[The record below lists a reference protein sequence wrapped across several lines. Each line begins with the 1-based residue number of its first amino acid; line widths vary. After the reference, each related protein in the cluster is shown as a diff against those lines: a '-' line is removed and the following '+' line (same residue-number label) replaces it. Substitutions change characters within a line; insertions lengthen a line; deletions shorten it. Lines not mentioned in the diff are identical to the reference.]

1 MKLSKLFSIIF
12 VSLVCIVGF
21 RSIVQA
27 DQIPD
32 TAPTYYVYDPEHYLN
47 HDVIEK
53 VKDLNAKYKDSK
65 LKPQIGIAIVDHLDS
80 DIESTAKDVASKWK
94 IGFSDTNAG
103 MLVLI
108 DVKNHKIRT
117 ELSNTLQSK
126 MSSYDT
132 DSLNDSIKSDFRAG
146 DYSAGMLNYLSQL
159 DSKLSSF
166 SFGSEPKSDK
176 SFSKYGLTSYKSESG
191 MIEVK
196 SFVMMTLG
204 TLAVVLIPFFLL
216 KMLMLLLGG
225 ERRVASTVDF
235 PTGFKMLP
243 RDKVEDKDPK
253 DIAADN
259 FKDIVDSSR
268 RAPKYI
274 SDGQRGIYQNSDD
287 LARNMLIASTL
298 ISSSSHDS
306 DHHNSHDDSYTPSS
320 DSSQIYSTP
329 TYHTPDTSS
338 WSGGGFDGG
347 GSTGSW

>member
-1 MKLSKLFSIIF
+1 MKLLSKLFSIVF
-12 VSLVCIVGF
+12 VSMVCIVGF

-53 VKDLNAKYKDSK
+53 VKNLNAKYKDSK
-65 LKPQIGIAIVDHLDS
+65 LKPQVAIAIVDNLDS
-80 DIESTAKDVASKWK
+80 DIESTAKDIASKWK

-146 DYSAGMLNYLSQL
+146 NYSAGMMNYLSQL

-166 SFGSEPKSDK
+166 SFGSKSNESFNGTGFTRFSSK
-176 SFSKYGLTSYKSESG
+176 SGLMSISDFAM
-191 MIEVK
+191 MI
-196 SFVMMTLG
+196 FG
-204 TLAVVLIPFFLL
+204 TLAVVLLPFFLF
-216 KMLMLLLGG
+216 KMIRLLLFGNN
-225 ERRVASTVDF
+225 RSSSD
-235 PTGFKMLP
+235 LP
-243 RDKVEDKDPK
+243 VGLRAHHIDDQKDRDPK
-253 DIAADN
+253 DVAADN
-259 FKDIVDSSR
+259 FRDIVDSSR
-268 RAPKYI
+268 RAPKHI
-274 SDGQRGIYQNSDD
+274 SDGQRGLYRDNDD

-306 DHHNSHDDSYTPSS
+306 SKDTSHGGCYTPSS
-320 DSSQIYSTP
+320 HSSQTYSTP
-329 TYHTPDTSS
+329 TYHTHDTSS

>member
-1 MKLSKLFSIIF
+1 MKLLSKLFSIIF

-53 VKDLNAKYKDSK
+53 VKNLNTKYKDSK
-65 LKPQIGIAIVDHLDS
+65 LKPQVAIAIVDHLDS
-80 DIESTAKDVASKWK
+80 DIESTAKDIASKWK

-146 DYSAGMLNYLSQL
+146 NYSAGMLNYLSQL

-166 SFGSEPKSDK
+166 SFGSKSGSDK
-176 SFSKYGLTSYKSESG
+176 SSSKTGWTKFESESRMMEVESFAI
-191 MIEVK
+191 MI
-196 SFVMMTLG
+196 FG
-204 TLAVVLIPFFLL
+204 TLAVVLLPVFLF
-216 KMLMLLLGG
+216 KMIRLLLFGNNH
-225 ERRVASTVDF
+225 SSSN
-235 PTGFKMLP
+235 LP
-243 RDKVEDKDPK
+243 VGLRAHHIDDQKDRDPK
-253 DIAADN
+253 DVAADN

-274 SDGQRGIYQNSDD
+274 SDGQRGIYRDNDD

-298 ISSSSHDS
+298 ISSSSHTKDE
-306 DHHNSHDDSYTPSS
+306 DTSHDSYTPSS
-320 DSSQIYSTP
+320 HDSQIYSTP

>member
-1 MKLSKLFSIIF
+1 MKLSKLFFIIF

-47 HDVIEK
+47 HEVIEK
-53 VKDLNAKYKDSK
+53 VKDLNAKYKESK
-65 LKPQIGIAIVDHLDS
+65 LKPQVAIAIVDHLDS
-80 DIESTAKDVASKWK
+80 DIESTAKDIASKWK

-146 DYSAGMLNYLSQL
+146 NYSAGMLNYLSNL
-159 DSKLSSF
+159 DSKLLEF
-166 SFGSEPKSDK
+166 SFGSKPKSDK
-176 SFSKYGLTSYKSESG
+176 SFSKSGWTKFESESRT
-191 MIEVK
+191 MEVK
-196 SFVMMTLG
+196 SFAIMIFG
-204 TLAVVLIPFFLL
+204 TLAVVLLPFFLF
-216 KMLMLLLGG
+216 KMIRLLLFGNNH
-225 ERRVASTVDF
+225 SSSN
-235 PTGFKMLP
+235 LP
-243 RDKVEDKDPK
+243 VGLRAHHIDDQKDRDPK
-253 DIAADN
+253 DLAAEN
-259 FKDIVDSSR
+259 FKEIVDSSR

-274 SDGQRGIYQNSDD
+274 SDGQRGIYRDSDD
-287 LARNMLIASTL
+287 LARNMLLASTL
-298 ISSSSHDS
+298 ISSSSHTKDE
-306 DHHNSHDDSYTPSS
+306 DTSHDSYTPSS
-320 DSSQIYSTP
+320 HSSQTYSTP

>member
-12 VSLVCIVGF
+12 ISLVCIVGF
-21 RSIVQA
+21 RSVVQA

-65 LKPQIGIAIVDHLDS
+65 LKPQVAIAIVDHLDS
-80 DIESTAKDVASKWK
+80 EIESTAKDVASKWK

-146 DYSAGMLNYLSQL
+146 NYSAGMLNYLSQL

-166 SFGSEPKSDK
+166 SFGSKSKSDK
-176 SFSKYGLTSYKSESG
+176 SSSKTGWTKFESESG
-191 MIEVK
+191 MMEVK
-196 SFVMMTLG
+196 SFAIMIFG
-204 TLAVVLIPFFLL
+204 TLAAVLLPVFLF
-216 KMLMLLLGG
+216 KMIRLLLFGNNH
-225 ERRVASTVDF
+225 SSSN
-235 PTGFKMLP
+235 LP
-243 RDKVEDKDPK
+243 VGLRAHHIDDQKDRDPK
-253 DIAADN
+253 DIASEN
-259 FKDIVDSSR
+259 FKEIVNSSR
-268 RAPKYI
+268 RAPKYK
-274 SDGQRGIYQNSDD
+274 SDGQRGIYRNSDD
-287 LARNMLIASTL
+287 LARNMLLASTL
-298 ISSSSHDS
+298 VASTSHDS
-306 DHHNSHDDSYTPSS
+306 DHHTSNGGCYTPSS
-320 DSSQIYSTP
+320 HSSQTYSTP

>member
-1 MKLSKLFSIIF
+1 MKLLSKLFSIIF
-12 VSLVCIVGF
+12 VSMICIVGF

-32 TAPTYYVYDPEHYLN
+32 TAPTYYVYDPEHYLDHN
-47 HDVIEK
+47 VIEK

-65 LKPQIGIAIVDHLDS
+65 LKPQVAIAIVDHLDS

-94 IGFSDTNAG
+94 IGFNDTNAG

-117 ELSNTLQSK
+117 ELSNTLRSK

-146 DYSAGMLNYLSQL
+146 NYSAGMLNYLSQL

-166 SFGSEPKSDK
+166 SFGSKSNESFNGTGFTRFSSK
-176 SFSKYGLTSYKSESG
+176 SGLMSISD
-191 MIEVK
+191 
-196 SFVMMTLG
+196 FVMMTLG
-204 TLAVVLIPFFLL
+204 TLAVVILPFFLF
-216 KMLMLLLGG
+216 KMIKLFLFGNN
-225 ERRVASTVDF
+225 RSVDL
-235 PTGFKMLP
+235 PTGLKAYP
-243 RDKVEDKDPK
+243 RDKAEDKDPK
-253 DIAADN
+253 DVAADN
-259 FKDIVDSSR
+259 FKEIVDFSR

-274 SDGQRGIYQNSDD
+274 SDGQRGIYRDSDD
-287 LARNMLIASTL
+287 LARSMLLASTL
-298 ISSSSHDS
+298 ISSSSHDK
-306 DHHNSHDDSYTPSS
+306 DENTSHDSYTPSS
-320 DSSQIYSTP
+320 HSSQIYSNP

>member
-12 VSLVCIVGF
+12 ISLVCIVGF

-53 VKDLNAKYKDSK
+53 IKNLNAKYKDSK
-65 LKPQIGIAIVDHLDS
+65 LKPQVAIAIVDHLDS

-146 DYSAGMLNYLSQL
+146 NYSAGMLNYLSNL
-159 DSKLSSF
+159 DSKLSEF
-166 SFGSEPKSDK
+166 SFGSKPKSDK
-176 SFSKYGLTSYKSESG
+176 SFSKSGWTKFESESR
-191 MIEVK
+191 MMEVK
-196 SFVMMTLG
+196 SFAIMIFG
-204 TLAVVLIPFFLL
+204 TLAVVLLPFFLF
-216 KMLMLLLGG
+216 KMIQLLLFGNNH
-225 ERRVASTVDF
+225 SSSN
-235 PTGFKMLP
+235 LP
-243 RDKVEDKDPK
+243 VGLRAHHIDDQKDRDPK
-253 DIAADN
+253 DLAAEN
-259 FKDIVDSSR
+259 FKEIVDSSR
-268 RAPKYI
+268 RAPKYK
-274 SDGQRGIYQNSDD
+274 SDGQRGIYRDSDD
-287 LARNMLIASTL
+287 LARNMLLASTL
-298 ISSSSHDS
+298 ISSSSHAKDE
-306 DHHNSHDDSYTPSS
+306 DTSHDSYTPSS
-320 DSSQIYSTP
+320 HDSQIYSTP

>member
-12 VSLVCIVGF
+12 VSMICIVVF
-21 RSIVQA
+21 RSVVQA

-53 VKDLNAKYKDSK
+53 VKDLNSKYKDSR
-65 LKPQIGIAIVDHLDS
+65 LKPQVAIAIVDHLDS

-146 DYSAGMLNYLSQL
+146 NYSAGMLNYLSNL
-159 DSKLSSF
+159 DSKLSEF
-166 SFGSEPKSDK
+166 SFGSRSKSDK
-176 SFSKYGLTSYKSESG
+176 SSSKTGWTKFESEPR
-191 MIEVK
+191 MMEVK
-196 SFVMMTLG
+196 SFAIMIFG
-204 TLAVVLIPFFLL
+204 TLAVVLLPFFLF
-216 KMLMLLLGG
+216 KMIRLLLFGNNH
-225 ERRVASTVDF
+225 SSSN
-235 PTGFKMLP
+235 LP
-243 RDKVEDKDPK
+243 VGLRAHHIDDQKDRDPK
-253 DIAADN
+253 DIASEN
-259 FKDIVDSSR
+259 FKEIVDSSR
-268 RAPKYI
+268 RAPKYK
-274 SDGQRGIYQNSDD
+274 SDGQRGIYRNRDD
-287 LARNMLIASTL
+287 LARNMLIASSL

-306 DHHNSHDDSYTPSS
+306 SKDTSHGGCYTPSS
-320 DSSQIYSTP
+320 HSSQTYSTP

>member
-1 MKLSKLFSIIF
+1 MKLLSKLFSILF
-12 VSLVCIVGF
+12 VSLVCLIGF
-21 RSIVQA
+21 RSIVKA

-47 HDVIEK
+47 HAVIEK

-65 LKPQIGIAIVDHLDS
+65 LKPQVAIAIVDHLDS
-80 DIESTAKDVASKWK
+80 NIESTAKDVASKWK
-94 IGFSDTNAG
+94 IGFNDTNAG

-132 DSLNDSIKSDFRAG
+132 DSLNDSIKLDFRAG
-146 DYSAGMLNYLSQL
+146 NYSAGMLNYLSNL
-159 DSKLSSF
+159 DSKLSEF
-166 SFGSEPKSDK
+166 SFGSKPKSDK
-176 SFSKYGLTSYKSESG
+176 SSKVGWTKFESESG
-191 MIEVK
+191 MMEVK
-196 SFVMMTLG
+196 SFAIVIFG
-204 TLAVVLIPFFLL
+204 TLAVVLLPFFLF
-216 KMLMLLLGG
+216 KMIRLLLFGNN
-225 ERRVASTVDF
+225 RSSSN
-235 PTGFKMLP
+235 LP
-243 RDKVEDKDPK
+243 VGLRAHHIDDQKDRDPK
-253 DIAADN
+253 DVAADN

-274 SDGQRGIYQNSDD
+274 SDGQRGIYLDNDN
-287 LARNMLIASTL
+287 LARNMLIASSL
-298 ISSSSHDS
+298 IASSSHTKDE
-306 DHHNSHDDSYTPSS
+306 DTSHDSYTPSS
-320 DSSQIYSTP
+320 HDSQTYSTP

>member
-12 VSLVCIVGF
+12 VSMVCIIGF

-47 HDVIEK
+47 HEVIEK
-53 VKDLNAKYKDSK
+53 VKDLNTKYKDSK
-65 LKPQIGIAIVDHLDS
+65 LKPQVAIAIVDHLDS
-80 DIESTAKDVASKWK
+80 EIESTAKDIASKWK

-103 MLVLI
+103 TLVLI

-117 ELSNTLQSK
+117 ELSDTLQSK

-132 DSLNDSIKSDFRAG
+132 DALNDSIKSDFRAG
-146 DYSAGMLNYLSQL
+146 NYSAGMLNYLSQL
-159 DSKLSSF
+159 DSKLSRF
-166 SFGSEPKSDK
+166 SFGSKSNESFNGTGFTRFSSK
-176 SFSKYGLTSYKSESG
+176 SGLMSISDFAM
-191 MIEVK
+191 MI
-196 SFVMMTLG
+196 FG
-204 TLAVVLIPFFLL
+204 TLAVVLLPVFLF
-216 KMLMLLLGG
+216 KMIRLLLFGNNH
-225 ERRVASTVDF
+225 SSSN
-235 PTGFKMLP
+235 LP
-243 RDKVEDKDPK
+243 VGLRAHHIDDQKDRDPK
-253 DIAADN
+253 DVAADN
-259 FKDIVDSSR
+259 FRDIVDSSR

-274 SDGQRGIYQNSDD
+274 SDGQRGIYRDNDD

-298 ISSSSHDS
+298 ISSSSHTKDE
-306 DHHNSHDDSYTPSS
+306 DTSHDSYTPSS
-320 DSSQIYSTP
+320 HSSQTYSTP

>member
-1 MKLSKLFSIIF
+1 MKLLSKLFSIIF
-12 VSLVCIVGF
+12 VSMVCIVGF

-47 HDVIEK
+47 HEVIEK

-65 LKPQIGIAIVDHLDS
+65 LKPQVAIAIVDHLDS
-80 DIESTAKDVASKWK
+80 DIESTAKDAASKWK

-117 ELSNTLQSK
+117 ELSDTLQSK

-146 DYSAGMLNYLSQL
+146 NYSAGMLNYLSQL

-166 SFGSEPKSDK
+166 SFGSKSNESFNRTGFTRFSSK
-176 SFSKYGLTSYKSESG
+176 SGLMSISDFTM
-191 MIEVK
+191 MI
-196 SFVMMTLG
+196 FG
-204 TLAVVLIPFFLL
+204 TLAVVLLPFFLF
-216 KMLMLLLGG
+216 KMIRLLLFGNN
-225 ERRVASTVDF
+225 RSSSD
-235 PTGFKMLP
+235 LP
-243 RDKVEDKDPK
+243 VGLRAHHIDDQKDRDPK
-253 DIAADN
+253 DVAADN
-259 FKDIVDSSR
+259 FRDIVDSSR

-274 SDGQRGIYQNSDD
+274 SDGQRGIYRDNDD

-298 ISSSSHDS
+298 ISSSSHTKDE
-306 DHHNSHDDSYTPSS
+306 DTSHDSYTPSS
-320 DSSQIYSTP
+320 HSSQTYSTP
-329 TYHTPDTSS
+329 TYHTRDTSS

>member
-12 VSLVCIVGF
+12 VSMVCIIGF

-47 HDVIEK
+47 HEVIEK
-53 VKDLNAKYKDSK
+53 VKDLNTKYKDSK
-65 LKPQIGIAIVDHLDS
+65 LKPQVAIAIVDHLDS
-80 DIESTAKDVASKWK
+80 EIESTAKDVASKWK

-146 DYSAGMLNYLSQL
+146 NYSAGMLNYLSNL
-159 DSKLSSF
+159 DSKLSEF
-166 SFGSEPKSDK
+166 SFGSKPNSDQ
-176 SFSKYGLTSYKSESG
+176 SFSKSGWTKFESESR

-196 SFVMMTLG
+196 SFAIIIFG
-204 TLAVVLIPFFLL
+204 TLAVVLLPFFLF
-216 KMLMLLLGG
+216 KMIRLLLFGNNH
-225 ERRVASTVDF
+225 SSSN
-235 PTGFKMLP
+235 LP
-243 RDKVEDKDPK
+243 VGLRAHHIDDQKDRDPK
-253 DIAADN
+253 DVAADN
-259 FKDIVDSSR
+259 FKEIVDSSR

-274 SDGQRGIYQNSDD
+274 SDGQRGIYRDNDD

-298 ISSSSHDS
+298 ISSSSHAKDE
-306 DHHNSHDDSYTPSS
+306 DTSHDSYTPSS
-320 DSSQIYSTP
+320 HSSQTYSTP

>member
-1 MKLSKLFSIIF
+1 MKLLSKLFSIVF
-12 VSLVCIVGF
+12 VSMVCIVGF
-21 RSIVQA
+21 GSVVQA

-53 VKDLNAKYKDSK
+53 VKNLNAKYKDSK
-65 LKPQIGIAIVDHLDS
+65 LKPQIAIAIVDNLDS
-80 DIESTAKDVASKWK
+80 DIESTAKDIASKWK

-132 DSLNDSIKSDFRAG
+132 DSLNDSIKSDFRVG
-146 DYSAGMLNYLSQL
+146 NYSAGMLNYLSNL
-159 DSKLSSF
+159 DSKLSEF
-166 SFGSEPKSDK
+166 SFGSKPNSDQ
-176 SFSKYGLTSYKSESG
+176 SFSKSGWTKFESESR

-196 SFVMMTLG
+196 SFAIIIFG
-204 TLAVVLIPFFLL
+204 TLAVVLLPFFLF
-216 KMLMLLLGG
+216 KMIRLLLFGNNH
-225 ERRVASTVDF
+225 SSSN
-235 PTGFKMLP
+235 LP
-243 RDKVEDKDPK
+243 VGLRAHHIDDQKDRDPK
-253 DIAADN
+253 DVAADN
-259 FKDIVDSSR
+259 FKEIVDSSR

-274 SDGQRGIYQNSDD
+274 SDGQRGIYRDNDD
-287 LARNMLIASTL
+287 LARNMLLASTL
-298 ISSSSHDS
+298 ISSSSHTKDE
-306 DHHNSHDDSYTPSS
+306 DTSHDSYTPSS
-320 DSSQIYSTP
+320 HDSQIYSTP

>member
-12 VSLVCIVGF
+12 VSLVCLVGF
-21 RSIVQA
+21 GSIVRA
-27 DQIPD
+27 NQIPD

-65 LKPQIGIAIVDHLDS
+65 LKPQVAIAIVDHLDS

-103 MLVLI
+103 MFVLI

-146 DYSAGMLNYLSQL
+146 NYSAGMLNYLSQL

-166 SFGSEPKSDK
+166 SFGSRSNESFNGTGFTRFSSKS
-176 SFSKYGLTSYKSESG
+176 GLMSISD
-191 MIEVK
+191 
-196 SFVMMTLG
+196 FVMMTLG
-204 TLAVVLIPFFLL
+204 TLAVVLLPFFLF
-216 KMLMLLLGG
+216 KMIVSFLGG
-225 ERRVASTVDF
+225 ERRVASTVEF

-243 RDKVEDKDPK
+243 QDEVEDKDPK
-253 DIAADN
+253 DVAADN
-259 FKDIVDSSR
+259 FRDIVDSSR

-274 SDGQRGIYQNSDD
+274 SDGQRGIYRDSDD
-287 LARNMLIASTL
+287 LARNMLLASTL
-298 ISSSSHDS
+298 VASTSHDKDENTS
-306 DHHNSHDDSYTPSS
+306 RGGCYTPSS
-320 DSSQIYSTP
+320 NSSQTYSTP

>member
-1 MKLSKLFSIIF
+1 MRSSII
-12 VSLVCIVGF
+12 
-21 RSIVQA
+21 
-27 DQIPD
+27 
-32 TAPTYYVYDPEHYLN
+32 
-47 HDVIEK
+47 
-53 VKDLNAKYKDSK
+53 
-65 LKPQIGIAIVDHLDS
+65 DHLDS

-146 DYSAGMLNYLSQL
+146 NYSAGMLNYLSNL
-159 DSKLSSF
+159 DSKLSEF
-166 SFGSEPKSDK
+166 SFGSKPKSDK
-176 SFSKYGLTSYKSESG
+176 SFSKSGWTKFESESG
-191 MIEVK
+191 MMEVK
-196 SFVMMTLG
+196 SFIMMTLG
-204 TLAVVLIPFFLL
+204 TLAVVILPFFLF
-216 KMLMLLLGG
+216 KMLVSFLGG
-225 ERRVASTVDF
+225 ERRVASTVEF

-243 RDKVEDKDPK
+243 RDEVEDKDPK
-253 DIAADN
+253 DLAAEN
-259 FKDIVDSSR
+259 FKEIVDSSR

-274 SDGQRGIYQNSDD
+274 SDGQRGIYRDSDD
-287 LARNMLIASTL
+287 LARNMLLVSTL
-298 ISSSSHDS
+298 ISSSSHDK
-306 DHHNSHDDSYTPSS
+306 DENTSHDSYTSS
-320 DSSQIYSTP
+320 SHSSQIYSNP

>member
-12 VSLVCIVGF
+12 ISLVCIVGF

-65 LKPQIGIAIVDHLDS
+65 LKPQVAIAIVDHLDS
-80 DIESTAKDVASKWK
+80 DIESTAKDIASKWK

-132 DSLNDSIKSDFRAG
+132 DSLNDSIKSDFQAG
-146 DYSAGMLNYLSQL
+146 NYSAGMLNYLSNL
-159 DSKLSSF
+159 DSKLSEF
-166 SFGSEPKSDK
+166 SFGYKPNSDK
-176 SFSKYGLTSYKSESG
+176 SFSKSGWTKFESESG
-191 MIEVK
+191 MMEVK
-196 SFVMMTLG
+196 SFAIMIFG
-204 TLAVVLIPFFLL
+204 TLAVVLLPVFLFKL
-216 KMLMLLLGG
+216 IRKCLFGNDSPSPYLSTGLRAFPL
-225 ERRVASTVDF
+225 ERS
-235 PTGFKMLP
+235 
-243 RDKVEDKDPK
+243 EDPK
-253 DIAADN
+253 DIAAEN
-259 FKDIVDSSR
+259 FKEIVNSSR
-268 RAPKYI
+268 RAPKYK
-274 SDGQRGIYQNSDD
+274 SDGQRCIYLDNDD
-287 LARNMLIASTL
+287 LARNMLIASSL

-306 DHHNSHDDSYTPSS
+306 DHHTSNGGCYTSSSH
-320 DSSQIYSTP
+320 SSQTYSTP

>member
-1 MKLSKLFSIIF
+1 MKLVSKLFSIIF
-12 VSLVCIVGF
+12 VSMVCIVGF

-27 DQIPD
+27 DQISD
-32 TAPTYYVYDPEHYLN
+32 TAPKYYVYDPEHYLDHN
-47 HDVIEK
+47 VIEK
-53 VKDLNAKYKDSK
+53 VKELNAKYRDSR
-65 LKPQIGIAIVDHLDS
+65 LKPQVAIAIVNHLDS
-80 DIESTAKDVASKWK
+80 SIESTAKEVASKWK
-94 IGFSDTNAG
+94 IGFNDTNAG

-146 DYSAGMLNYLSQL
+146 NYSAGMLNYLSQL
-159 DSKLSSF
+159 DSKLSEF
-166 SFGSEPKSDK
+166 SFGSKSNE
-176 SFSKYGLTSYKSESG
+176 SFSGTGFTRFSSKSGLMSISD
-191 MIEVK
+191 
-196 SFVMMTLG
+196 FVMMTLG
-204 TLAVVLIPFFLL
+204 TLAVVLIPFFLF
-216 KMLMLLLGG
+216 KMIKLFLFGNN
-225 ERRVASTVDF
+225 RRVEF
-235 PTGFKMLP
+235 PTGFKAFS
-243 RDKVEDKDPK
+243 RDEAKDPK
-253 DIAADN
+253 DVAADN

-274 SDGQRGIYQNSDD
+274 SDGQRGIYRDSDD

-298 ISSSSHDS
+298 VSSSSHDK
-306 DHHNSHDDSYTPSS
+306 DEDTSHDSYTPSS
-320 DSSQIYSTP
+320 HSSQIYSNP

>member
-1 MKLSKLFSIIF
+1 MKLLSKLFSIIF
-12 VSLVCIVGF
+12 VSLVCLVGF
-21 RSIVQA
+21 GSVVQA

-53 VKDLNAKYKDSK
+53 VKELNAKYRDSK
-65 LKPQIGIAIVDHLDS
+65 LKPQVAIAIVDHLDS
-80 DIESTAKDVASKWK
+80 SIESTAKEVASKWK
-94 IGFSDTNAG
+94 IGFNDTNAG

-146 DYSAGMLNYLSQL
+146 NYSAGMLNYLSQL

-166 SFGSEPKSDK
+166 SFGSKSNESFNGSGFTRFSSK
-176 SFSKYGLTSYKSESG
+176 SGLMSISDFAM
-191 MIEVK
+191 MI
-196 SFVMMTLG
+196 FG
-204 TLAVVLIPFFLL
+204 TLAVVLLPFFLF
-216 KMLMLLLGG
+216 KMIKLFLFGNNH
-225 ERRVASTVDF
+225 RVDL
-235 PTGFKMLP
+235 PTGL
-243 RDKVEDKDPK
+243 KVSSQDRDPK
-253 DIAADN
+253 DVAADN
-259 FKDIVDSSR
+259 FRDIVDSSR

-274 SDGQRGIYQNSDD
+274 SDGQRGIYRDSDD
-287 LARNMLIASTL
+287 LARNMLLASTL
-298 ISSSSHDS
+298 VASSSHDK
-306 DHHNSHDDSYTPSS
+306 DEDTSHDSYTPSS
-320 DSSQIYSTP
+320 HDSQIYSTP
-329 TYHTPDTSS
+329 TYHTCDTSS

>member
-1 MKLSKLFSIIF
+1 MKLLSKLFSIVF
-12 VSLVCIVGF
+12 VSMVCIVGF

-65 LKPQIGIAIVDHLDS
+65 LKPQVAIAIVDHLDS
-80 DIESTAKDVASKWK
+80 EIESTAKDVASKWK

-146 DYSAGMLNYLSQL
+146 NYSAGMLNYLSQL
-159 DSKLSSF
+159 DSKLSRF
-166 SFGSEPKSDK
+166 SFGSKSESDK
-176 SFSKYGLTSYKSESG
+176 SSSKTGWTKFESESR
-191 MIEVK
+191 MMEVK
-196 SFVMMTLG
+196 SFAIMIFG
-204 TLAVVLIPFFLL
+204 TLAVVLLPFFLF
-216 KMLMLLLGG
+216 KMIRLLLFGNNH
-225 ERRVASTVDF
+225 SSSN
-235 PTGFKMLP
+235 LP
-243 RDKVEDKDPK
+243 VGLRAHHIDDQKDRDPK
-253 DIAADN
+253 DLAAEN
-259 FKDIVDSSR
+259 FKEIVDSSR

-274 SDGQRGIYQNSDD
+274 SDGQRGIYRDNDD
-287 LARNMLIASTL
+287 LARNMLIASSL
-298 ISSSSHDS
+298 IASTSHTKDE
-306 DHHNSHDDSYTPSS
+306 DTSHDSYTPSS
-320 DSSQIYSTP
+320 HSSQTYSTP

>member
-12 VSLVCIVGF
+12 VSLVCLVGF
-21 RSIVQA
+21 LSIVQA

-53 VKDLNAKYKDSK
+53 VKNLNAKYKDSK
-65 LKPQIGIAIVDHLDS
+65 LKPQVAIAIVDNLDS
-80 DIESTAKDVASKWK
+80 DIESTAKDIASKWK

-132 DSLNDSIKSDFRAG
+132 DSLNDSIKSDFQAG
-146 DYSAGMLNYLSQL
+146 NYSAGMLNYLSNL
-159 DSKLSSF
+159 DSKLSEF
-166 SFGSEPKSDK
+166 SFGSKPKSDK
-176 SFSKYGLTSYKSESG
+176 SFSKSGWTKFESESA
-191 MIEVK
+191 MMEVK
-196 SFVMMTLG
+196 SFAIMIFG
-204 TLAVVLIPFFLL
+204 TLAVVLLPFFLF
-216 KMLMLLLGG
+216 KMIRLLLFGNN
-225 ERRVASTVDF
+225 RSSSD
-235 PTGFKMLP
+235 LP
-243 RDKVEDKDPK
+243 VGLLAHHIDDQKDRDPK
-253 DIAADN
+253 DLAAEN
-259 FKDIVDSSR
+259 FKEIVDSSR

-274 SDGQRGIYQNSDD
+274 SDGQRGIYRDNDD
-287 LARNMLIASTL
+287 LARNMLIASSL
-298 ISSSSHDS
+298 IASSSYTKDEDTSHDSYTSSSH
-306 DHHNSHDDSYTPSS
+306 
-320 DSSQIYSTP
+320 SSQTYSTP
-329 TYHTPDTSS
+329 TYHTRDTSS

>member
-1 MKLSKLFSIIF
+1 MKLLSKLFSVIF
-12 VSLVCIVGF
+12 VSLVCLVGF
-21 RSIVQA
+21 GSIVQA

-65 LKPQIGIAIVDHLDS
+65 LKPQVAIAIVDNLDS

-146 DYSAGMLNYLSQL
+146 NYSAGMLNYLSNL

-166 SFGSEPKSDK
+166 SFGS
-176 SFSKYGLTSYKSESG
+176 KSESDKPSSKTG
-191 MIEVK
+191 WTKFESESRMMEVK
-196 SFVMMTLG
+196 SFAIMIFG
-204 TLAVVLIPFFLL
+204 TLAVVLLPFFLF
-216 KMLMLLLGG
+216 KMIRLLLFGNNH
-225 ERRVASTVDF
+225 SSSN
-235 PTGFKMLP
+235 LP
-243 RDKVEDKDPK
+243 VGLRAHHIDDQKDRDPK
-253 DIAADN
+253 DLAAEN
-259 FKDIVDSSR
+259 FKEIVDSSR

-274 SDGQRGIYQNSDD
+274 SDGQRGIYRDSDD
-287 LARNMLIASTL
+287 LARNMLLASTL
-298 ISSSSHDS
+298 ISSSSHIKDE
-306 DHHNSHDDSYTPSS
+306 DTSHDSYTPSS
-320 DSSQIYSTP
+320 HSSQTYSTP

-338 WSGGGFDGG
+338 WTGGGFDGG

>member
-1 MKLSKLFSIIF
+1 MKLLSKLFSIIF
-12 VSLVCIVGF
+12 VSLVCLVGF
-21 RSIVQA
+21 GSVVQA

-53 VKDLNAKYKDSK
+53 VKELNAKYRDSK
-65 LKPQIGIAIVDHLDS
+65 LKPQVAIAIVDHLDS
-80 DIESTAKDVASKWK
+80 SIESTAKEVASKWK
-94 IGFSDTNAG
+94 IGFNDTNAG

-132 DSLNDSIKSDFRAG
+132 DSLNDSIKLDFRAG
-146 DYSAGMLNYLSQL
+146 NYSAGMLNYLSQL

-166 SFGSEPKSDK
+166 SFGFKSNESFNGTGFTRFSSK
-176 SFSKYGLTSYKSESG
+176 SRLMSISD
-191 MIEVK
+191 
-196 SFVMMTLG
+196 FVMMIFG
-204 TLAVVLIPFFLL
+204 TLAVVLLPFFLF
-216 KMLMLLLGG
+216 KMIKLFLFGNNH
-225 ERRVASTVDF
+225 RVDL
-235 PTGFKMLP
+235 PTGL
-243 RDKVEDKDPK
+243 KVSSQDRDPK
-253 DIAADN
+253 EVAADN

-274 SDGQRGIYQNSDD
+274 SDGQRGIYRDSDD
-287 LARNMLIASTL
+287 LARNMLLASTL
-298 ISSSSHDS
+298 VASTSHDK
-306 DHHNSHDDSYTPSS
+306 DEDTSHDSYTPSS
-320 DSSQIYSTP
+320 HSSQTYSTP

>member
-12 VSLVCIVGF
+12 VSLVCLVGF
-21 RSIVQA
+21 GSIVQA

-65 LKPQIGIAIVDHLDS
+65 LKPQVAIAIVDHLDS
-80 DIESTAKDVASKWK
+80 EIESTAKDVASKWK

-146 DYSAGMLNYLSQL
+146 NYSAGMLNYLSNL

-166 SFGSEPKSDK
+166 SFGSKSGSDK
-176 SFSKYGLTSYKSESG
+176 SSSKLDGRNSNQNLESR
-191 MIEVK
+191 MMEVK
-196 SFVMMTLG
+196 SFAIMIFG
-204 TLAVVLIPFFLL
+204 TLAVVLLPVFLFKL
-216 KMLMLLLGG
+216 IQRSLLGKDSSSPYL
-225 ERRVASTVDF
+225 STGLRAF
-235 PTGFKMLP
+235 L
-243 RDKVEDKDPK
+243 RDEFEDRDPK
-253 DIAADN
+253 DLAAEN
-259 FKDIVDSSR
+259 FKEIVDSSR

-274 SDGQRGIYQNSDD
+274 SDGQRGIYRDSDD
-287 LARNMLIASTL
+287 LARNMLLASTL
-298 ISSSSHDS
+298 VASTSHDKDENTSHGGCYTSSSH
-306 DHHNSHDDSYTPSS
+306 
-320 DSSQIYSTP
+320 SSQTYSTP

>member
-1 MKLSKLFSIIF
+1 MKLLSKLFSIVF
-12 VSLVCIVGF
+12 VSMVCIVGF

-32 TAPTYYVYDPEHYLN
+32 TAPTYYVYDPEHYLDRN
-47 HDVIEK
+47 VIEK
-53 VKDLNAKYKDSK
+53 VKELNAKYKDSK
-65 LKPQIGIAIVDHLDS
+65 LKPQVAIAIVDHLDS
-80 DIESTAKDVASKWK
+80 EIESTAKDVASKWK

-146 DYSAGMLNYLSQL
+146 NYSAGMLNYLSKL
-159 DSKLSSF
+159 DSKLSEF
-166 SFGSEPKSDK
+166 SFGSKSKSDK
-176 SFSKYGLTSYKSESG
+176 AFSKTGWTKFESESG
-191 MIEVK
+191 MMEVK
-196 SFVMMTLG
+196 SFAIMIFG
-204 TLAVVLIPFFLL
+204 TLAVVLLPFFLF
-216 KMLMLLLGG
+216 KMIRLLLFGNN
-225 ERRVASTVDF
+225 RSSSD
-235 PTGFKMLP
+235 LP
-243 RDKVEDKDPK
+243 VGLRAHHIDDQKDRDPK
-253 DIAADN
+253 DVAADN
-259 FKDIVDSSR
+259 FRDIVDSSR

-274 SDGQRGIYQNSDD
+274 SDGQRGLYRDNDD
-287 LARNMLIASTL
+287 LARNMLIASSL
-298 ISSSSHDS
+298 IASSSHTKDE
-306 DHHNSHDDSYTPSS
+306 DTLHDSYTPSS
-320 DSSQIYSTP
+320 HSSQTYSTP

>member
-1 MKLSKLFSIIF
+1 MKLLSKLFSAIF
-12 VSLVCIVGF
+12 VGLVCLVGF
-21 RSIVQA
+21 GSVVQA

-65 LKPQIGIAIVDHLDS
+65 LKPQVAIAIVDHLDS
-80 DIESTAKDVASKWK
+80 DIEPTAKDVASKWK

-146 DYSAGMLNYLSQL
+146 NYSAGMLNYLSKL
-159 DSKLSSF
+159 DSKLSEF
-166 SFGSEPKSDK
+166 SFGSKSGSDK
-176 SFSKYGLTSYKSESG
+176 SSSKTGWTKFESESR
-191 MIEVK
+191 MMEVK
-196 SFVMMTLG
+196 SFAIIIFG
-204 TLAVVLIPFFLL
+204 TLAVVLLPFFLF
-216 KMLMLLLGG
+216 KMIRLLLFGNNH
-225 ERRVASTVDF
+225 SSSN
-235 PTGFKMLP
+235 LP
-243 RDKVEDKDPK
+243 VGLRAHHIDDQKDRDPK
-253 DIAADN
+253 EIAASN
-259 FKDIVDSSR
+259 FKEIVDSSR

-274 SDGQRGIYQNSDD
+274 SDGQRGIYRDSDD
-287 LARNMLIASTL
+287 LARNMLLASTL
-298 ISSSSHDS
+298 VASTSHDKDENTS
-306 DHHNSHDDSYTPSS
+306 RGGCYTPTSH
-320 DSSQIYSTP
+320 SSQTYSTP

>member
-12 VSLVCIVGF
+12 VSLVCLVGF

-65 LKPQIGIAIVDHLDS
+65 LKPQVAIAIVDHLDS
-80 DIESTAKDVASKWK
+80 EIESTAKDVASKWK

-146 DYSAGMLNYLSQL
+146 NYSAGMLNYLSKL
-159 DSKLSSF
+159 DSKLSEF
-166 SFGSEPKSDK
+166 SFGSKPKSDK
-176 SFSKYGLTSYKSESG
+176 SSSKTGWTKFESESR
-191 MIEVK
+191 MMEVK
-196 SFVMMTLG
+196 SFAIIIFG
-204 TLAVVLIPFFLL
+204 TLAVVLLPVFLFKL
-216 KMLMLLLGG
+216 IRKSLLGNDSPSPYL
-225 ERRVASTVDF
+225 STGLKAF
-235 PTGFKMLP
+235 P
-243 RDKVEDKDPK
+243 RDESEDRDRDPK
-253 DIAADN
+253 DLAAEN
-259 FKDIVDSSR
+259 FKEIVDSSR

-274 SDGQRGIYQNSDD
+274 SDGQRGIYRNSDD
-287 LARNMLIASTL
+287 LARNMLIASSL

-306 DHHNSHDDSYTPSS
+306 SKNTSHDSYTPSS
-320 DSSQIYSTP
+320 HDSQIYSTP

>member
-12 VSLVCIVGF
+12 VSLVCLVGF
-21 RSIVQA
+21 GSVVQA

-65 LKPQIGIAIVDHLDS
+65 LKPQVAIAIVDHLDS
-80 DIESTAKDVASKWK
+80 DIESTAKDIASKWK

-146 DYSAGMLNYLSQL
+146 NYSAGMLNYLSQL

-166 SFGSEPKSDK
+166 SFGSKSNESFNGTGFTRFSSK
-176 SFSKYGLTSYKSESG
+176 SGLMSISDFAM
-191 MIEVK
+191 MI
-196 SFVMMTLG
+196 FG
-204 TLAVVLIPFFLL
+204 TLAVVLLPFFLF
-216 KMLMLLLGG
+216 KMIRLLLFGNN
-225 ERRVASTVDF
+225 RSSSD
-235 PTGFKMLP
+235 LP
-243 RDKVEDKDPK
+243 VGLRAHHIDDQKDRDPK
-253 DIAADN
+253 DVAAEN
-259 FKDIVDSSR
+259 FKEIVDSSR

-274 SDGQRGIYQNSDD
+274 SDGQRGIYRDSDD

-298 ISSSSHDS
+298 ISSSSHTKDE
-306 DHHNSHDDSYTPSS
+306 DTSHDSYTPSS
-320 DSSQIYSTP
+320 HSSQTYSTP

>member
-12 VSLVCIVGF
+12 ISLVCIVGF

-53 VKDLNAKYKDSK
+53 VKDLNAKYKESK
-65 LKPQIGIAIVDHLDS
+65 LKPQVAIAIVDHLDS
-80 DIESTAKDVASKWK
+80 EIESTAKDVASKWK
-94 IGFSDTNAG
+94 IGFNDTNAG

-146 DYSAGMLNYLSQL
+146 NYSAGMMNYLSQL

-166 SFGSEPKSDK
+166 SFGSKSNESFNGTGFTRFSSK
-176 SFSKYGLTSYKSESG
+176 SGLMSISDFAM
-191 MIEVK
+191 MI
-196 SFVMMTLG
+196 FG
-204 TLAVVLIPFFLL
+204 TLAVVLLPFFLF
-216 KMLMLLLGG
+216 KMIRLLLFGNN
-225 ERRVASTVDF
+225 RSSSD
-235 PTGFKMLP
+235 LP
-243 RDKVEDKDPK
+243 VGLRAHHIDDQKDRDPK
-253 DIAADN
+253 DVAAEN
-259 FKDIVDSSR
+259 FKEIVNSSR
-268 RAPKYI
+268 RAPKYK
-274 SDGQRGIYQNSDD
+274 SDGQRGIYRDNDD
-287 LARNMLIASTL
+287 LARNMLIASSL
-298 ISSSSHDS
+298 IASTSYDKDEDTSH
-306 DHHNSHDDSYTPSS
+306 DSYTPSS
-320 DSSQIYSTP
+320 HSSQTYSTP
-329 TYHTPDTSS
+329 TYHTRDTSS

>member
-1 MKLSKLFSIIF
+1 MKLLSKLFSIIF
-12 VSLVCIVGF
+12 VSLVCLVGF

-65 LKPQIGIAIVDHLDS
+65 LKPQVAIAIVDHLDS
-80 DIESTAKDVASKWK
+80 DIESTAKDISSKWK

-146 DYSAGMLNYLSQL
+146 NYSDGMLNYLSNL
-159 DSKLSSF
+159 DSKLLEF
-166 SFGSEPKSDK
+166 SFGSRSNESFNGTGFTRFSSKS
-176 SFSKYGLTSYKSESG
+176 GLMSISD
-191 MIEVK
+191 
-196 SFVMMTLG
+196 FVMMTLG
-204 TLAVVLIPFFLL
+204 TLAVVILPFFLFKL
-216 KMLMLLLGG
+216 VKFVVFGRD
-225 ERRVASTVDF
+225 RRSARTVEF
-235 PTGFKMLP
+235 PTGL
-243 RDKVEDKDPK
+243 KVSSLDKDPK
-253 DIAADN
+253 DVAADN

-274 SDGQRGIYQNSDD
+274 SDGQRGIYRDSDD
-287 LARNMLIASTL
+287 LARNMLLASTL
-298 ISSSSHDS
+298 ISSSSHDK
-306 DHHNSHDDSYTPSS
+306 DEDTSHDSYTSS
-320 DSSQIYSTP
+320 SHSSQIYSNP

>member
-1 MKLSKLFSIIF
+1 MKLLSKLFSVIF
-12 VSLVCIVGF
+12 VSLVCLVGF
-21 RSIVQA
+21 GSIVQA

-65 LKPQIGIAIVDHLDS
+65 LKPQVAIAIVDNLDS

-146 DYSAGMLNYLSQL
+146 NYSAGMLNYLSNL

-166 SFGSEPKSDK
+166 SFGS
-176 SFSKYGLTSYKSESG
+176 KSESDKPSSKTG
-191 MIEVK
+191 WTKFESESRMMEVK
-196 SFVMMTLG
+196 SFAIMIFG
-204 TLAVVLIPFFLL
+204 TLAVVLLPFFLF
-216 KMLMLLLGG
+216 KMIRLLLFGNNH
-225 ERRVASTVDF
+225 SSSN
-235 PTGFKMLP
+235 LP
-243 RDKVEDKDPK
+243 VGLRAHHIDDQKDRDPK
-253 DIAADN
+253 DLAAEN
-259 FKDIVDSSR
+259 FKEIVDSSR

-274 SDGQRGIYQNSDD
+274 SDGQRGIYRDSDD
-287 LARNMLIASTL
+287 LARNMLLASTL
-298 ISSSSHDS
+298 ISSSSHTKDE
-306 DHHNSHDDSYTPSS
+306 DTSHDSYTPSS
-320 DSSQIYSTP
+320 HSSQTYSTP

-338 WSGGGFDGG
+338 WTGGGFDGG

>member
-12 VSLVCIVGF
+12 VSLVCLVGF
-21 RSIVQA
+21 GSVVQA

-65 LKPQIGIAIVDHLDS
+65 LKPQVAIAIVDHLDS
-80 DIESTAKDVASKWK
+80 SIESTAKDVASKWK

-146 DYSAGMLNYLSQL
+146 NYSAGMLNYLSQL

-166 SFGSEPKSDK
+166 SFGSKSKSDE
-176 SFSKYGLTSYKSESG
+176 SSSKTGWTKFESESRT
-191 MIEVK
+191 MEVK
-196 SFVMMTLG
+196 SFAIMIFG
-204 TLAVVLIPFFLL
+204 TLVAVLLPVFLFKLIQRS
-216 KMLMLLLGG
+216 LLGND
-225 ERRVASTVDF
+225 SPSPYL
-235 PTGFKMLP
+235 PTGLRAFP
-243 RDKVEDKDPK
+243 QDRSEDRDPK
-253 DIAADN
+253 DIASEN
-259 FKDIVDSSR
+259 FKEIVDSSC

-274 SDGQRGIYQNSDD
+274 SDGQRGIYRDSDD
-287 LARNMLIASTL
+287 LAHNMLLESIL

-306 DHHNSHDDSYTPSS
+306 SKDTSYDDSYTPSS
-320 DSSQIYSTP
+320 HSSQTYSTP

>member
-12 VSLVCIVGF
+12 VSLVCLVGF
-21 RSIVQA
+21 GSIVQA

-65 LKPQIGIAIVDHLDS
+65 LKPQVAIAIVDHLDS
-80 DIESTAKDVASKWK
+80 DIESTAKDIASKWK

-146 DYSAGMLNYLSQL
+146 NYSAGMLNYLSQL

-166 SFGSEPKSDK
+166 SFGSKSNESFNGTGFTRFSSK
-176 SFSKYGLTSYKSESG
+176 SGLMSISDF
-191 MIEVK
+191 I
-196 SFVMMTLG
+196 MMTLG
-204 TLAVVLIPFFLL
+204 TLAVVILPFFLF
-216 KMLMLLLGG
+216 KMIRLLLFGNNH
-225 ERRVASTVDF
+225 SSSN
-235 PTGFKMLP
+235 LP
-243 RDKVEDKDPK
+243 VGLQAHHIDDQKDRDPK
-253 DIAADN
+253 DLAADN
-259 FKDIVDSSR
+259 FKEIVDSSR

-274 SDGQRGIYQNSDD
+274 SDGQRGIYRDNDD
-287 LARNMLIASTL
+287 LARNMLLASTL
-298 ISSSSHDS
+298 ISSSSHTKDE
-306 DHHNSHDDSYTPSS
+306 DTSHDSYTPSS
-320 DSSQIYSTP
+320 HDSQIYSTP
-329 TYHTPDTSS
+329 TYHTRDTSS